1 MKNSTGVMVACLAVL
16 LVFPL
21 SFFAA
26 ARASAETSLSPFGIT
41 VDHYNV
47 LKDSSEGGESSE
59 DEDSSEDDLLDDLI
73 FLGVR
78 WIRSPVPY
86 LPLEL
91 KKGNLLPE
99 SAANVIDMRHEAGLH
114 QIMLIQ
120 AGKELP
126 KDIPGYR
133 QFIKR
138 VVDKYGPGTP
148 YDAHYFQVQNEPNMR
163 IFWQYSDDER
173 AIEDY
178 ARLLKITSEVARAAN
193 PDVKIVL
200 GSVAFSSTAGFKSL
214 YPKFFAD
221 VFSQYLDYGTTG
233 KNYFD
238 VVDLHLYGFI
248 KAMEED
254 LEQFRELMQA
264 NNIETP
270 ILCTEFGI
278 NSTGPE
284 TEEVMERKQACHLV
298 QAYISMVGLGVE
310 KLCWFSLIDRTVK
323 TGDDGFCHMGLM
335 KPDGSRKPA
344 FHSYRYIT
352 HLLRK
357 VKSGSIEEVTV
368 DEDVSCWRL
377 TVRAQDH
384 PLYVVWSTAKEE
396 KTTPTRL
403 RLKGLNGE
411 VRITALVPTRPHRG
425 FFDKFERRQGS
436 ADNGTIAISLDEIP
450 VLIESI
456 QSVPGR

>member
-1 MKNSTGVMVACLAVL
+1 MKHNTLVKMTCLSVL

-21 SFFAA
+21 YFFSTAK
-26 ARASAETSLSPFGIT
+26 ASAETPTSFLSPFGIT
-41 VDHYNV
+41 IDSYNV
-47 LKDSSEGGESSE
+47 LEG
-59 DEDSSEDDLLDDLI
+59 SSEDDLLDDLI
-73 FLGVR
+73 FLGIR

-86 LPLEL
+86 LPNEL
-91 KKGNLLPE
+91 RKGNLLPE
-99 SAANVIDMRHEAGLH
+99 SAANIIDMRHEAELH

-120 AGKELP
+120 AGKALP

-138 VVDKYGPGTP
+138 VVEKYGPGTS

-163 IFWQYSDDER
+163 IFWQGSDDEH

-178 ARLLKITSEVARAAN
+178 SRLLKITSEVARAAN

-214 YPKFFAD
+214 YPKFFSD

-248 KAMEED
+248 PTMEED
-254 LEQFRELMQA
+254 LEQFRELMQV

-278 NSTGPE
+278 NSTGQE

-352 HLLRK
+352 HLLRNVKPGSVKK
-357 VKSGSIEEVTV
+357 VTT

-377 TVRAQDH
+377 TVRGQNN
-384 PLYVVWSTAKEE
+384 PLYVVWSTE
-396 KTTPTRL
+396 KQENTTPTRL

-411 VRITALVPTRPHRG
+411 VRIIGLVPIREHRR
-425 FFDKFERRQGS
+425 FFEMFELRRGV
-436 ADNGTIAISLDEIP
+436 AHNGTVSILLDEIP
-450 VLIESI
+450 VLVEMVDSG
-456 QSVPGR
+456 PGK